1 MIPVQERQTRLR
13 QLCERLK
20 ANDADLVDIIQF
32 GSSVYAPELA
42 RDIDLLVTTR
52 SKENEDLMTRIKWIR
67 DIVLIVF
74 LLLANSLYSQYSQF
88 ANPTPANIFQES
100 FTKIGTRAWA
110 AGGAYVAERDHPAAA
125 FWNPGG
131 LSDKSRSLSIEAGKR
146 LETDWLLPDFYSD
159 GQLILPGFASVRMP
173 IHNMNFAIGY
183 FNAYDL
189 RMRAG
194 PFIVRTIS
202 HPEGTGE
209 VYWFETGIDAHSF
222 FVAGSYSKSEK
233 ASVGLTLGLSYLRQW
248 DKLWNSKYEGQGYGM
263 HVIAGGMLTPYEKLN
278 LGAVFRYATN
288 IDYDMNS
295 ERGNQL
301 VIVDSTRYGNNDRVV
316 VVQGS
321 WPFRAKFPW
330 SLQIGMSYQPL
341 SNLKFLSMIDFQK
354 WSTVA
359 DGLEDKIQM
368 HLGIEILDSKPL
380 AFSLGVFTQD
390 HPSTEMGKFLDQNFL
405 TAGTRLRL
413 LHKAE
418 LSLSI
423 IDSHLFPNKEFEK
436 EFGKDKEQFHQT
448 HIASGISF
456 SF

>member
-1 MIPVQERQTRLR
+1 
-13 QLCERLK
+13 
-20 ANDADLVDIIQF
+20 
-32 GSSVYAPELA
+32 
-42 RDIDLLVTTR
+42 
-52 SKENEDLMTRIKWIR
+52 
-67 DIVLIVF
+67 
-74 LLLANSLYSQYSQF
+74 
-88 ANPTPANIFQES
+88 
-100 FTKIGTRAWA
+100 
-110 AGGAYVAERDHPAAA
+110 
-125 FWNPGG
+125 
-131 LSDKSRSLSIEAGKR
+131 
-146 LETDWLLPDFYSD
+146 LETDWLLPAFYSD

-233 ASVGLTLGLSYLRQW
+233 ASVGLTLGLNYLRQW

-288 IDYDMNS
+288 IDYDLKNATKN
-295 ERGNQL
+295 RL
-301 VIVDSTRYGNNDRVV
+301 IIVDIDPAESGNNGRLPLEEKP
-316 VVQGS
+316 
-321 WPFRAKFPW
+321 WPYRAKFPW